1 MNLSVEIAGLKLKNP
16 VMNASGTFGLSEYAD
31 FLDLNLLGAV
41 VAKSVTLNPREG
53 NPPPRIVETTCGAI
67 NSVGIQNEGAED
79 FVKNKAP
86 AMKKFDTVFIAS
98 IAGLTVDE
106 YAKVTDILER
116 AENIHAYEVNVSC
129 PNIEAGGK
137 AFGMYERSTY
147 EVVRAVRDR
156 TKKPVIVKL
165 SPNVTDIVA
174 VAKAAVEGG
183 ADALTVA
190 NTYLAMAVDI
200 ETGRPILGNVL
211 GGFSGPAIKPIT
223 LRMVYQVVNA
233 VDIPVIASGGISCGR
248 DALEYLLV
256 GAKAVQVGL
265 MNFSRPDIML
275 CIIDEIK
282 TFMERKGIKDINDY
296 IGSLKI

>member
-67 NSVGIQNEGAED
+67 NSVGIQNEGAEE
-79 FVKNKAP
+79 FVKNRAP